1 MHVKSLSVEVPASS
15 SHMSILKMMTPA
27 ALKGSRQ
34 EVSEGK
40 LQSHCI
46 SSSNNG
52 EGKVEG

>member
-1 MHVKSLSVEVPASS
+1 MHVKPLRVEVPASS
-15 SHMSILKMMTPA
+15 HVSILKMMISA

-40 LQSHCI
+40 LQFHCI

>member
-15 SHMSILKMMTPA
+15 HMSMMKMMTPA